1 LVTSRLR
8 LAAATVRAHTGIDPQ
23 LLSARSLRPG
33 GATALLCAGIDPD
46 VIQLLGRWKSDAML
60 RYLRV
65 AAHAHS
71 APLAQRMLDAGAYSF
86 APNTYTPNHI
96 QPIPEFIILNNL
108 RVLSLTKKDFFDIL
122 DGAKIV
128 VKNDSG
134 SYNLQVV
141 KNK

>member
-1 LVTSRLR
+1 MSTRKLNSVTISQFESFLELCLCKFVKSEKGHVKYSRSDLF
-8 LAAATVRAHTGIDPQ
+8 
-23 LLSARSLRPG
+23 RP
-33 GATALLCAGIDPD
+33 I
-46 VIQLLGRWKSDAML
+46 IFQ
-60 RYLRV
+60 
-65 AAHAHS
+65 
-71 APLAQRMLDAGAYSF
+71 
-86 APNTYTPNHI
+86 NHI